1 MERSDSDKLKPP
13 SVQGA
18 FARRRKE
25 KAEREGTPTWVEP
38 YAAPTPAPP
47 RQEPAPADEVVPD
60 VAETPATEQRAVP
73 AQPVTQPAPVAEPQ
87 PGAEPEAAE
96 AAELEV
102 EPIHEPPVS
111 ETAVLAHVS
120 EKPETPAKLRRTP
133 KQKAPKEPKEPKAT
147 TPRAPKPAKEAKA
160 PRAPKAPKTPR
171 TPKVARAPHRRHVPA
186 VIPILI
192 SGGCAGG
199 VLMGL
204 VAVFNRWGGQADSI
218 NALELLGSFL
228 AAIVVGFALLAIGR
242 IGHRAAISFLGVG
255 LVAVVLMFFPSDRWQ
270 TVTGGI
276 IVVIATA
283 VAYVAA
289 HMVARE
295 ATSER

>member
-38 YAAPTPAPP
+38 YAAPTPATP
-47 RQEPAPADEVVPD
+47 RQEPAPADEVVPN
-60 VAETPATEQRAVP
+60 VAETPATEQPAVP
-73 AQPVTQPAPVAEPQ
+73 AQPATEPEPVTEPQ
-87 PGAEPEAAE
+87 PGAEPEAAA
-96 AAELEV
+96 AAEAEV
-102 EPIHEPPVS
+102 EPLHEPTVS
-111 ETAVLAHVS
+111 ETAVLARVS
-120 EKPETPAKLRRTP
+120 DPEIPAKLRRTP
-133 KQKAPKEPKEPKAT
+133 KQKEAKAPKEPKAT
-147 TPRAPKPAKEAKA
+147 TPRAPKPAKVAKA

-171 TPKVARAPHRRHVPA
+171 TPQVARAPHRRHVPA

-192 SGGCAGG
+192 AGGCAGG
-199 VLMGL
+199 ALMGL

-228 AAIVVGFALLAIGR
+228 AAIVVGFVLLAIGR

-295 ATSER
+295 ATSDR